1 MLFNTYKTYPYSA
14 DYYGYSVISNPTDPD
29 QTSKVYTS
37 IPTSV
42 RLSVTTSYIGN
53 LIIFTKT
60 KMQLSGKILNLR
72 DKNDVEIYE
81 DGQWEITQTQPITS
95 PLGIVSG
102 YRYKAKLIGG
112 NV

>member
-1 MLFNTYKTYPYSA
+1 MLFNTYKTYPYTA
-14 DYYGYSVISNPTDPD
+14 DYYSYETI
-29 QTSKVYTS
+29 TSADGTVTTKRYTTLPEKVK
-37 IPTSV
+37 
-42 RLSVTTSYIGN
+42 LSVTTSYIGN

-60 KMQLSGKILNLR
+60 KMQLSGKILNLT
-72 DKNDVEIYE
+72 DKNNVEIYE